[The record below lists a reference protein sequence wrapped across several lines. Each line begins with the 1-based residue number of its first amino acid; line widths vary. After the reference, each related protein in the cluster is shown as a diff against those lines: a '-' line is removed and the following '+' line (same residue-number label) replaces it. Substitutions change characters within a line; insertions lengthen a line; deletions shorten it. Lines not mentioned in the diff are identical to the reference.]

1 MAKEYTPR
9 LCIAWAQADLGNLV
23 IAFNEQMSANPD
35 ENERLLEIV
44 RQVKE
49 KAFEIESECLRR
61 IEHCN

>member
-1 MAKEYTPR
+1 MAEYIPL

-35 ENERLLEIV
+35 DNERLLEII

-49 KAFEIESECLRR
+49 KAADIEGECLRR
-61 IEHCN
+61 IEQCN